1 MMHTTLL
8 RSVEFR
14 REIGGHPDLYAAM
27 CARKSRVQLASK
39 RLISAWLGLGVGV
52 GFGLGLG
59 LDAADLG
66 LVRVRG

>member
-1 MMHTTLL
+1 MC
-8 RSVEFR
+8 
-14 REIGGHPDLYAAM
+14 GHPDLYAAM

-66 LVRVRG
+66 LVRVKGWG